1 MPPFVGA
8 CPNAAP
14 PHTATV
20 FHFPRRDKITGTTAE
35 GTKRQTD
42 EAETSHLSPTAQSS
56 CGNGTTRHDWG
67 SAEMLTR
74 SHLTPSGIDMRTDT
88 RSAGASIG
96 SRFTKYSRDAKARLY
111 DAYATLGPVGV
122 HLPPGRLDPS
132 PANAAAG
139 GFAYRRFEIRQPTI
153 S

>member
-1 MPPFVGA
+1 MA
-8 CPNAAP
+8 RAASF
-14 PHTATV
+14 ARERIGSR
-20 FHFPRRDKITGTTAE
+20 FPRGNCGFTASTGYADDHFNILGSNVNSVGSENCRSLKSGCDGLMSRFISGGTTAE

-96 SRFTKYSRDAKARLY
+96 SRFTKYSRDAKARLD
-111 DAYATLGPVGV
+111 DA
-122 HLPPGRLDPS
+122 
-132 PANAAAG
+132 
-139 GFAYRRFEIRQPTI
+139 
-153 S
+153 